1 MARFL
6 RSDKSKKKIM
16 KKVFAVIII
25 SLALFNI
32 SASAQTKDK
41 TPVKQQLIDSLKIPD
56 ATADSVINIMHES
69 MSQIK
74 NIRNDASLSDDQKKE
89 KGKSIKQEMKTRL
102 QKLLDKDQLAKLQE
116 MEMEMRQ
123 SKKNQ

>member
-1 MARFL
+1 
-6 RSDKSKKKIM
+6 M